1 MATGA
6 AFGRVVFYVFPFIP
20 VQLCCLCMAAA
31 INVGITRTAI
41 ATTLILAYLA
51 GEQNTIAPL
60 LASSLVSLFAT
71 GYMPFIKSQV
81 LRSDIDALYDE
92 ASDDEEWDEDN
103 PLQPSGPFLSF
114 PKPDHA
120 KIPTTITTN
129 NNVV

>member
-1 MATGA
+1 
-6 AFGRVVFYVFPFIP
+6 
-20 VQLCCLCMAAA
+20 MAAA

-92 ASDDEEWDEDN
+92 ASEDEDWDEDN
-103 PLQPSGPFLSF
+103 PIQPSGPFLSF
-114 PKPDHA
+114 PKPEHG
-120 KIPTTITTN
+120 KVPTTITTN
-129 NNVV
+129 NHVV